1 MELAARQAYY
11 TTATTS
17 IKCISQDVIAG
28 INKMLRGLFFSRV
41 GIIGQITDVQKQAT
55 VVILFISKEVLSE
68 GANKSGKVPEEI
80 QTAKTSPEKKQHRN
94 GP

>member
-1 MELAARQAYY
+1 MSKSKR
-11 TTATTS
+11 AT
-17 IKCISQDVIAG
+17 
-28 INKMLRGLFFSRV
+28 
-41 GIIGQITDVQKQAT
+41 AT

-80 QTAKTSPEKKQHRN
+80 QTAKTSPEKKQQRN

>member
-1 MELAARQAYY
+1 
-11 TTATTS
+11 
-17 IKCISQDVIAG
+17 
-28 INKMLRGLFFSRV
+28 MLPGLFWSRV

-80 QTAKTSPEKKQHRN
+80 QTAKKTSPEKNSIGMGRENKVNIGVACDN
-94 GP
+94 GL

>member
-1 MELAARQAYY
+1 MSKSKRA
-11 TTATTS
+11 
-17 IKCISQDVIAG
+17 
-28 INKMLRGLFFSRV
+28 
-41 GIIGQITDVQKQAT
+41 AT
-55 VVILFISKEVLSE
+55 VVILFISKEVMSE

>member
-1 MELAARQAYY
+1 MDKLL
-11 TTATTS
+11 TS
-17 IKCISQDVIAG
+17 KS
-28 INKMLRGLFFSRV
+28 KRGA
-41 GIIGQITDVQKQAT
+41 AT

-80 QTAKTSPEKKQHRN
+80 QTAKTSPEKKQQRN